1 MNKIYD
7 LYLQGWSVREISRRF
22 GILPARAKFHIWA
35 RARLYNE
42 LVPKYG
48 LKFLLQAWYSEAE
61 EMSTND
67 VLDYGMDLAQMTK
80 TDRY

>member
-1 MNKIYD
+1 MNQTLDVGRQETFQQTILSTEAMNKIYD

-42 LVPKYG
+42 VLPKYG
-48 LKFLLQAWYSEAE
+48 LKFLLNT
-61 EMSTND
+61 MR
-67 VLDYGMDLAQMTK
+67 V
-80 TDRY
+80 